1 MVHNVSKITARL
13 SQLSHAQNGS
23 QAVVGAFY
31 SIRESITQNYLDLIN
46 IYVDQNDNA
55 HWLKFS
61 KNDCKDRNVS

>member
-13 SQLSHAQNGS
+13 SQLSRAQNGS

-55 HWLKFS
+55 H
-61 KNDCKDRNVS
+61 